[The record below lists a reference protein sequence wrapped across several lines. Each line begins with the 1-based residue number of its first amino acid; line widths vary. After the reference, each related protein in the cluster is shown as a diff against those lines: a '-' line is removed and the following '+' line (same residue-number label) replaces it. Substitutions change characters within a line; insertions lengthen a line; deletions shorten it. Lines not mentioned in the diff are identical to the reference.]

1 MELATSNAR
10 FQIGPN
16 TTLTYRTLTDGSL
29 RYSVIRSSILTNCDI
44 YNCTITA
51 STLVNC
57 RLFGVSDIQKCLLSA
72 LALHVPQPTLY
83 KIPVQIRDM
92 IFEHCLRDSWNGKL
106 SEFLVA
112 LKGSETLY
120 VQALEIFKKVNAGVL
135 YEGARGELDNMKE
148 NRLSVIKT
156 LIVE

>member
-1 MELATSNAR
+1 VVNFANITCTQSNAA
-10 FQIGPN
+10 
-16 TTLTYRTLTDGSL
+16 
-29 RYSVIRSSILTNCDI
+29 SS
-44 YNCTITA
+44 
-51 STLVNC
+51 
-57 RLFGVSDIQKCLLSA
+57 
-72 LALHVPQPTLY
+72 Y

>member
-1 MELATSNAR
+1 
-10 FQIGPN
+10 
-16 TTLTYRTLTDGSL
+16 
-29 RYSVIRSSILTNCDI
+29 
-44 YNCTITA
+44 
-51 STLVNC
+51 
-57 RLFGVSDIQKCLLSA
+57 
-72 LALHVPQPTLY
+72 
-83 KIPVQIRDM
+83 M